1 MACPAGLV
9 PGLFQSVL
17 LGAVTPSTNG
27 LSCCHPT
34 FPSPA
39 SPLQVLVDQYTGSS
53 ILEVQTRS
61 CEYSHIFKL
70 DKIRGALLEHIPP
83 LDESTYSRNIGNS
96 AVMMDGQAAQVRCC
110 LTYSTSDS

>member
-1 MACPAGLV
+1 M
-9 PGLFQSVL
+9 
-17 LGAVTPSTNG
+17 
-27 LSCCHPT
+27 
-34 FPSPA
+34 
-39 SPLQVLVDQYTGSS
+39 DQYTGSS

-96 AVMMDGQAAQVRCC
+96 AVMMDGQAAQVRHHIPC
-110 LTYSTSDS
+110 LMSDSCIHQAAIRCLKSCLSKGEKATAVAELQLLLLLMSGGAACA

>member
-1 MACPAGLV
+1 MPPHCSQALA
-9 PGLFQSVL
+9 
-17 LGAVTPSTNG
+17 A
-27 LSCCHPT
+27 
-34 FPSPA
+34 
-39 SPLQVLVDQYTGSS
+39 PLQVLVDQYTGSS

-96 AVMMDGQAAQVRCC
+96 AVMMDGQAAQVR
-110 LTYSTSDS
+110 YEDVSDPLEI